1 MNSSSSSHPG
11 RLGVKMAQVNLSG
24 LMAVQRAQVEIST
37 ILLSDRGTNGRK
49 EALVSWFVPWVHR
62 LCLTS

>member
-1 MNSSSSSHPG
+1 
-11 RLGVKMAQVNLSG
+11 MAQVNLSG